1 MSTEANPGRI
11 HSMDQ
16 FRGYTVAGMFVV
28 NFLGGMAAIHSIFKH
43 NNSYFSYADSIMPS
57 FMFACGFS
65 YRLSMLRRLARTGLA
80 ATWRHAIV
88 RGLALVLVSVM
99 VFGFGDGFKSW
110 SEMSS
115 EGVREFVAKL
125 LKANLWEVLAI
136 IGVTQIVILPVITA
150 GARVRLLAT
159 LGLIVGNVLLAD
171 LFNWNF
177 VYGLPNPV
185 SDSWGAAKS
194 RVWDGGAFGPLG
206 WAIPM
211 LAGTLA
217 YDVMAAQRTAARSA
231 ATFLGWGVVLM
242 VVGYAFSCLT
252 TLYDVD
258 AVKPPTSRAE
268 LADSPIRPP
277 LERIK
282 GRPLTSLLA
291 EPPFVAPP
299 PASERQHN
307 YWMMGKR
314 MPSMTFIVFSTGF
327 ALALYALFILASDVG
342 TLQLRLFRTLGQ
354 NALAAYVIHHAVE
367 TTTHAIVPKDSPLW
381 WCLAGLVLFF
391 GVTLLF
397 VRYLEKRGIYIRI

>member
-1 MSTEANPGRI
+1 MSTEAKPSRI
-11 HSMDQ
+11 LSMDQ

-65 YRLSMLRRLARTGLA
+65 YRLSMLRRRERYGLA
-80 ATWRHAIV
+80 STWQHAIV

-99 VFGFGDGFKSW
+99 VFGFGEEFKSW

-115 EGVREFVAKL
+115 EGVREFIAKL
-125 LKANLWEVLAI
+125 FKANLWEVLAI
-136 IGVTQIVILPVITA
+136 IGVTQILLLPVITA
-150 GARVRLLAT
+150 SARVRLLAT
-159 LGLIVGNVLLAD
+159 LGLIVGNVILAD

-177 VYGLPNPV
+177 VYGLPNMV
-185 SDSWGAAKS
+185 SDYWGVAKS

-217 YDVMAAQRTAARSA
+217 YDVMTAQPAPRAAR
-231 ATFLGWGVVLM
+231 TFLGWGGAMM
-242 VVGYAFSCLT
+242 VVGYAFSCLS
-252 TLYDVD
+252 TLYNVD
-258 AVKPPTSRAE
+258 AANPPSAKAE
-268 LADSPIRPP
+268 LADSPVRPP
-277 LERIK
+277 LDRIK
-282 GRPLTSLLA
+282 GRSLSSLLA

-299 PASERQHN
+299 PASARQHN

-314 MPSMTFIVFSTGF
+314 MPNMTFLVFSTGF
-327 ALALYALFILASDVG
+327 ALALYALFVLGSDVG
-342 TLQLRLFRTLGQ
+342 SLQCGLFRTLGQ
-354 NALAAYVIHHAVE
+354 NALAAYIIHHAVE
-367 TTTHAIVPKDSPLW
+367 HTMHAVVPKDSPLW
-381 WCLAGLVLFF
+381 WCLTGLVIFY

-397 VRYLEKRGIYIRI
+397 LRFLEKNKIYIKI

>member
-1 MSTEANPGRI
+1 MSTAVNPGRI
-11 HSMDQ
+11 NSMDQ

-28 NFLGGMAAIHSIFKH
+28 NFLGGMVAIHSVFKH

-65 YRLSMLRRLARTGLA
+65 YRLSMLRRLSRVGLA
-80 ATWRHAIV
+80 ATWRHAII
-88 RGLALVLVSVM
+88 RGLALVLVSLM
-99 VFGFGDGFKSW
+99 FFGFGGGFKSW
-110 SEMSS
+110 SEMTPG
-115 EGVREFVAKL
+115 GVHEFVAKL

-136 IGVTQIVILPVITA
+136 IGMTQILILPVITA
-150 GARVRLLAT
+150 RPRVRLLAT

-177 VYGLPNPV
+177 VHGLPNLV
-185 SDSWGAAKS
+185 SDYWGAAKS
-194 RVWDGGAFGPLG
+194 RAWDGGAFGLLG

-217 YDVMAAQRTAARSA
+217 YDVMATRSPVRSA
-231 ATFLGWGVVLM
+231 RTFLSWGVVMM
-242 VVGYAFSCLT
+242 VVGYGFSCLT

-258 AVKPPTSRAE
+258 AANPPTPLAE
-268 LADSPIRPP
+268 LADSPVRPP
-277 LERIK
+277 LERLK
-282 GRPLTSLLA
+282 GRPLSSLLA

-299 PASERQHN
+299 PASARQYN

-342 TLQLRLFRTLGQ
+342 SLQFRLFRTLGQ
-354 NALAAYVIHHAVE
+354 NALAAYIIHHAVE
-367 TTTHAIVPKDSPLW
+367 TTIHAIVPKDSPLW
-381 WCLAGLVLFF
+381 WCLAGLGLFLGITF
-391 GVTLLF
+391 LF
-397 VRYLEKRGIYIRI
+397 VDFLERRSIYLRL